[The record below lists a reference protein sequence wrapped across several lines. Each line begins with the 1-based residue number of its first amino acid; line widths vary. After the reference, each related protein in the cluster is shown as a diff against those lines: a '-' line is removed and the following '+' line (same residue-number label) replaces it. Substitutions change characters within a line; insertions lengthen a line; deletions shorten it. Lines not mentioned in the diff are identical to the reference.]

1 MHTFP
6 SRVVTSTA
14 HGFQPEKEKKKNW
27 ASDGR
32 FLIRHH
38 VFRLYRCPKR
48 FDTTVWPDRNER
60 QSRFRHRTNPKQE
73 SSSINHL
80 REKISNDTLWRLPRC
95 ELSLI
100 FEFLISWKSIGK
112 QILFGALMLGTRGI
126 STTSSVNRDW
136 RTQKLLHHN
145 ELGK

>member
-14 HGFQPEKEKKKNW
+14 HGFQPEKEKRT
-27 ASDGR
+27 GR
-32 FLIRHH
+32 VMVDLLIRHH

-48 FDTTVWPDRNER
+48 FDTTDWPDRNER

-80 REKISNDTLWRLPRC
+80 RE
-95 ELSLI
+95 
-100 FEFLISWKSIGK
+100 
-112 QILFGALMLGTRGI
+112 I
-126 STTSSVNRDW
+126 ST
-136 RTQKLLHHN
+136 L
-145 ELGK
+145 